1 MVGPDYVTP
10 AVITPQ
16 SFKEADGWKVARPG
30 DGLPRGRWWEIFGD
44 AELNALAEQV
54 AEANQDLQ
62 VAEARFREARA
73 IIGFYRAALFP
84 TISAGVGVG
93 AIRRSGNQPFVS
105 STPPASGD
113 FLMSLGLSYEV
124 DPVGP
129 RPPLGERGPRRGA
142 GERGRPRD
150 GQAHPPE

>member
-62 VAEARFREARA
+62 VAGARFREARA
-73 IIGFYRAALFP
+73 IIGFYRPLCSPRSRPESASAPSAARA
-84 TISAGVGVG
+84 ISRSS
-93 AIRRSGNQPFVS
+93 RRHRP
-105 STPPASGD
+105 PPAT
-113 FLMSLGLSYEV
+113 F
-124 DPVGP
+124 
-129 RPPLGERGPRRGA
+129 
-142 GERGRPRD
+142 
-150 GQAHPPE
+150 

>member
-1 MVGPDYVTP
+1 MRRLGLWLTAALTLGPTGCMVGPDYVKP
-10 AVITPQ
+10 AVVIPQ

-30 DGLPRGRWWEIFGD
+30 DALTRGRWWEIFGD

-84 TISAGVGVG
+84 TISAGVGIG
-93 AIRRSGNQPFVS
+93 AVRRRAISPSPRRS
-105 STPPASGD
+105 
-113 FLMSLGLSYEV
+113 
-124 DPVGP
+124 
-129 RPPLGERGPRRGA
+129 RPRRA
-142 GERGRPRD
+142 TS
-150 GQAHPPE
+150 